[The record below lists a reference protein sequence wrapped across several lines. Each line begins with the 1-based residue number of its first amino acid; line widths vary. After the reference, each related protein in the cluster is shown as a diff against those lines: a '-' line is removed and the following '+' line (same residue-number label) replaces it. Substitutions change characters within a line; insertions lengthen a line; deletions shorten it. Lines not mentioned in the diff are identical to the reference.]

1 MGLKKSPPV
10 HVGGGIFGPALQTQT
25 PSNHPAAISFCF
37 EQLLGLAIYSARKTA
52 ESFSEGKIIYLDN
65 YFEDG
70 NYKRSLMVKLL
81 KCLLLSGGKTFLC
94 LATALVGATTLIAE
108 PGLLCVFL
116 LVPEAW
122 QFAVCIIDSLRA
134 S

>member
-1 MGLKKSPPV
+1 M
-10 HVGGGIFGPALQTQT
+10 FGPALRTQT
-25 PSNHPAAISFCF
+25 PANHPAAISFCF

-70 NYKRSLMVKLL
+70 NYKRSLMGKLL

-94 LATALVGATTLIAE
+94 LATALVGPPHSLRSQVFSVFSCRSLKL
-108 PGLLCVFL
+108 GSLLCAL
-116 LVPEAW
+116 
-122 QFAVCIIDSLRA
+122 
-134 S
+134 